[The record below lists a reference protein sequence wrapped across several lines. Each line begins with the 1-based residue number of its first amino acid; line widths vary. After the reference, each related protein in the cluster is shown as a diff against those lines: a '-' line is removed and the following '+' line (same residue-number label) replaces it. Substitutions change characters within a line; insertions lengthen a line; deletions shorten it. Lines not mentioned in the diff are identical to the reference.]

1 MPVVSAFLKPI
12 HSEWEWQEQ
21 GACRDA
27 DPETFFLDYNLR
39 GKAKKQKEKTAISIC
54 NACPV
59 KMHCLEHALNTPEIY
74 GVWGGMT
81 EEERHSIMRKRGIR
95 VDYLRV

>member
-1 MPVVSAFLKPI
+1 MPSVSAFLKPI

-21 GACRDA
+21 GACRTS
-27 DPETFFLDYNLR
+27 DPSIFFLEHNLR
-39 GKAKKQKEKTAISIC
+39 RKAKREKEAKAVSIC
-54 NACPV
+54 NSCPV
-59 KMHCLEHALNTPEIY
+59 KLECLNHALNTPEIY

-81 EEERHSIMRKRGIR
+81 EEQRHTIMRKRGIR